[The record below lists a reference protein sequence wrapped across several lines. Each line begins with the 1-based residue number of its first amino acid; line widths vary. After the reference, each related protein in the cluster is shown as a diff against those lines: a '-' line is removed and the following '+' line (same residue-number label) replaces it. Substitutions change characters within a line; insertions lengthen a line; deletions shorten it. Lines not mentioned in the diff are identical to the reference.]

1 MANEANIFI
10 LGRDIYINTI
20 IEKFATAVNVTVAE
34 AGLNGRLRKVLI
46 EGVCLQ
52 NHLRYPEQWQNLGD
66 GVLALPTKFD
76 KVFDL

>member
-52 NHLRYPEQWQNLGD
+52 NHLRYPEQ
-66 GVLALPTKFD
+66 
-76 KVFDL
+76 